1 MKRLLTGLV
10 AVLLVGAIV
19 APALAWEFELKGLY
33 ENRIRYFGR
42 MGNDDLFGK
51 TNLQE
56 GQAGTFIGFAGPNIY
71 GTGNRAPVLADTA
84 GGLTMQS
91 RGNPAMIITRG
102 GFSRWGS
109 DALYNDSR
117 MSFEPTIRVNPAIRL
132 KGVYNIG
139 GIRNKYRQTGTN
151 VWGDG
156 VGVAPLERYY
166 MSQTSMNAT
175 DGVFG
180 MWEQFDMV
188 AQTPWGIIVT
198 GFRDFPWGTGAT
210 FDSRTRAEA
219 LLFVVPY
226 GPLTFLYGIYPAWN
240 GYTVSWDTGIDNFNK
255 VNFQQVAAIAYN
267 AGCLNVGALFL
278 YRADH
283 YGPGSSA
290 GGTVLVP
297 GYVPT
302 YGGST
307 GTFNHGVNFP
317 DAGDSILF
325 APYNRTTTVGEIH
338 AKYFNG
344 RFFANVEYAYAN
356 AEHVF
361 VAAPPFAPMGHV
373 TGGYA
378 PIMLESNHWFS
389 EIGAVA
395 GPAKVSLLYALA
407 SGPVQDLLSSQA
419 GQTARFGGLPVKLY
433 CPLGIQTQAMEPY
446 EFLMFNTYGG
456 GNNGGWTGFD
466 INFQSDEHG
475 KMSDAYCFAGRVDYA
490 VASNLNVW
498 GTYIWAHRLERNGT
512 VCGQYRDIGNGAAGG
527 IAVTDAGGA
536 PLFPNPFMM
545 LYGGTTPWVPDGY
558 IGWEAGAGVDWKLL
572 EGFNLKLRYAYWQ
585 PGDWFDY
592 AYQALIGP
600 LAPGPGGSGILQ
612 GRSPINAFEGKM
624 VVEF

>member
-1 MKRLLTGLV
+1 
-10 AVLLVGAIV
+10 
-19 APALAWEFELKGLY
+19 
-33 ENRIRYFGR
+33 
-42 MGNDDLFGK
+42 
-51 TNLQE
+51 
-56 GQAGTFIGFAGPNIY
+56 
-71 GTGNRAPVLADTA
+71 VLADTA

-151 VWGDG
+151 VFGDG
-156 VGVAPLERYY
+156 VGIAPLERYY
-166 MSQTSMNAT
+166 MSQTSINAT

-188 AQTPWGIIVT
+188 AQTPWGIIVA
-198 GFRDFPWGTGAT
+198 GFRDFPWGVGAT

-267 AGCLNVGALFL
+267 AGCLNIGALFL

-283 YGPGSSA
+283 YGRGSSA

-302 YGGST
+302 YGANT
-307 GTFNHGVNFP
+307 GTFNHGVEFP
-317 DAGDSILF
+317 DPNDSILN

-338 AKYFNG
+338 AKFFNG

-356 AEHVF
+356 TEHVF
-361 VAAPPFAPMGHV
+361 VEAGNPIFGPFPA
-373 TGGYA
+373 GGYA

-389 EIGAVA
+389 EIGMVA
-395 GPAKVSLLYALA
+395 GPAKVSLLYALS
-407 SGPVQDLLSSQA
+407 SGPVQNLAPDT
-419 GQTARFGGLPVKLY
+419 GARFGNLPVKLY
-433 CPLGIQTQAMEPY
+433 CPFGIQTQAMEPY
-446 EFLMFNTYGG
+446 EFLMFNTFGG

-475 KMSDAYCFAGRVDYA
+475 KMSDAYCFAGRLDYA
-490 VASNLNVW
+490 VASNLNIW
-498 GTYIWAHRLERNGT
+498 ATYIWAHRLERNGT
-512 VCGQYRDIGNGAAGG
+512 LTGQYHDLGNGQADGFVPGTLLALY
-527 IAVTDAGGA
+527 GGA
-536 PLFPNPFMM
+536 PITF
-545 LYGGTTPWVPDGY
+545 VPDGY
-558 IGWEAGAGVDWKLL
+558 IGWEGGIGVDWKLL
-572 EGFNLKLRYAYWQ
+572 EGLNLKMRYAYWQ

-592 AYQALIGP
+592 AYLAFVPNGP
-600 LAPGPGGSGILQ
+600 FVPAGTTGTAGVLK